1 MIRLKALLT
10 EAKTGRPFRGVV
22 YRGDDKQF
30 VDFDYGFIGK
40 STGANT
46 FGFWFTDSPEAAE
59 FYGQHV
65 RAFEIT
71 MDNPLIVTEK
81 EFVDAFPDGPPK
93 FAIKAAERGYDGVII
108 QDITDGDR
116 QSTVYCVWDKDQI
129 SYVPTSNPSE
139 APGGTGS
146 T

>member
-1 MIRLKALLT
+1 MIKFKTLLMESIKT
-10 EAKTGRPFRGVV
+10 ERPFRGVV

-30 VDFDYGFIGK
+30 DKFDYSFIGK

-71 MDNPLIVTEK
+71 MDNPLVVSEE
-81 EFVDAFPDGPPK
+81 EFINTFPDGPPK
-93 FAIKAAERGYDGVII
+93 FAIRAAQMGHDGVILQNI
-108 QDITDGDR
+108 MDGDR
-116 QSTVYCVWDKDQI
+116 TSTVFCVWDTDQI
-129 SYVPTSNPSE
+129 TPVKMPSV
-139 APGGTGS
+139 S
-146 T
+146 